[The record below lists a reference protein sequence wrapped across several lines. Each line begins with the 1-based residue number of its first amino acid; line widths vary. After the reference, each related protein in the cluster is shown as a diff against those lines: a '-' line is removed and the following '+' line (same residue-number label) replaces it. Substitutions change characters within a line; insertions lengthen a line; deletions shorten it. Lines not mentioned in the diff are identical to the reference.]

1 MIIFGGPTS
10 DDKWSASDVLKQLDD
25 SLKALKTDYI
35 DIYQFHSGNNERFF
49 NDDVWTALDKEV
61 KAGKIRHLGI
71 SIANDGNNRQVDA
84 ATEVNA
90 DVIQVVYNRLDRL
103 PEEHAFPSASRQ
115 DLGVLARVPLASGY
129 LSGKYKP
136 GAKFPSNDVRNNYD
150 KKEVE
155 EKLKIVQEIQ
165 VNEVPENVEMS
176 QWALAWC
183 LKNPAVTSV
192 IPGCKDPEQVKQNA
206 LAAELVD

>member
-1 MIIFGGPTS
+1 MVTLS
-10 DDKWSASDVLKQLDD
+10 RDDKWSASEVLKQLDD
-25 SLKALKTDYI
+25 SLKALKTDYV

-71 SIANDGNNRQVDA
+71 SIANDGNDSQVDA

-115 DLGVLARVPLASGY
+115 DLGVLVRVPLASGY

-136 GAKFPSNDVRNNYD
+136 GAKFPNNDVRNNHD
-150 KKEVE
+150 QKEVE
-155 EKLKIVQEIQ
+155 EKLKLVQEIQ
-165 VNEVPENVEMS
+165 LNEVPKNVEMS

-192 IPGCKDPEQVKQNA
+192 IPGCKNPEQVRLNA